1 MPFETFERRALK
13 TEIFSVEHIGV
24 KTGWPQTLLG
34 FYPLVP
40 EYVFLSG
47 CSVGWARAIL
57 VKRDDSDLERL

>member
-1 MPFETFERRALK
+1 MK